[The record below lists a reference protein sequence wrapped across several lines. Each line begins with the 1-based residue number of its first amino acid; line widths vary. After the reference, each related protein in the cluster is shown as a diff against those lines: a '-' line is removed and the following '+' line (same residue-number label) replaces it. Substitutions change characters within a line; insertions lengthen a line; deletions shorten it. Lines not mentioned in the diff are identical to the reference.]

1 LQVAFAGVGNTEI
14 EVDIKEIKGLLEALN
29 KKMNLLLERRETLS
43 MMVLAEKSL
52 KSFLEEE
59 PDLYSIKDLKVRYS
73 EGQDNTRSLS
83 FHRFDCNKAEAST
96 RSA

>member
-1 LQVAFAGVGNTEI
+1 MQVAFAGVGNTEI

-29 KKMNLLLERRETLS
+29 KKIDLLLERRETLS

-59 PDLYSIKDLKVRYS
+59 PDLYSVKDLKVRY
-73 EGQDNTRSLS
+73 L
-83 FHRFDCNKAEAST
+83 
-96 RSA
+96 

>member
-1 LQVAFAGVGNTEI
+1 MQVAFAGVGNTEI

-59 PDLYSIKDLKVRYS
+59 PDLYSVKDLKVRY
-73 EGQDNTRSLS
+73 L
-83 FHRFDCNKAEAST
+83 
-96 RSA
+96 

>member
-1 LQVAFAGVGNTEI
+1 MQVAFAGVGNTEI

-29 KKMNLLLERRETLS
+29 KKMDLLLERRETLS

-59 PDLYSIKDLKVRYS
+59 PDLYSVKDLKVRYS
-73 EGQDNTRSLS
+73 EG
-83 FHRFDCNKAEAST
+83 
-96 RSA
+96 

>member
-1 LQVAFAGVGNTEI
+1 MQVAFAGVGNTEI

-29 KKMNLLLERRETLS
+29 KKMDLLLERRETLS

-59 PDLYSIKDLKVRYS
+59 PDLYSVKDLKVRY
-73 EGQDNTRSLS
+73 L
-83 FHRFDCNKAEAST
+83 
-96 RSA
+96 

>member
-29 KKMNLLLERRETLS
+29 KKIDLLLERRETLS

-59 PDLYSIKDLKVRYS
+59 PDLYSVKDLKVRY
-73 EGQDNTRSLS
+73 L
-83 FHRFDCNKAEAST
+83 
-96 RSA
+96 

>member
-1 LQVAFAGVGNTEI
+1 MQVAFAGVGNTEI

-29 KKMNLLLERRETLS
+29 KKIDLLLERRETLS

-59 PDLYSIKDLKVRYS
+59 PDLYSVKDLKVRY
-73 EGQDNTRSLS
+73 R
-83 FHRFDCNKAEAST
+83 
-96 RSA
+96 